1 MKVKSRVRV
10 TAPTRPT
17 EITDPR
23 SEVGSSAFAVRKL
36 KVTKPMIQTAIKT
49 KKVSTRY

>member
-1 MKVKSRVRV
+1 MKVKSSIRIM
-10 TAPTRPT
+10 APIRPK

-36 KVTKPMIQTAIKT
+36 KVTKPMIHTAIKT